1 MYLAGVQQLIG
12 VHCIRENFNNF
23 TSFSHFKRTKK
34 PKNKL
39 SSVPSESVATVSL
52 SHVVGQQDYIALF
65 CVSGS
70 H

>member
-1 MYLAGVQQLIG
+1 MFTVLEIILITLP
-12 VHCIRENFNNF
+12 HTPISKEKKNN
-23 TSFSHFKRTKK
+23 
-34 PKNKL
+34 L
-39 SSVPSESVATVSL
+39 SNVPSEFVATASL